1 MAADVAQR
9 GSSRI
14 KSYASAFSNILINN
28 YFLLKKE
35 QSLAT
40 ILFNIS
46 LLGVN
51 FDKSTIFKFSFNK
64 KTNCQSTSYGSA
76 TKNYKMQTQNHD
88 AMPYI
93 KNMHPS
99 FVGTKLYLVNAIKIF
114 TKK

>member
-1 MAADVAQR
+1 MATDVTQR

-51 FDKSTIFKFSFNK
+51 FDKSTIELHFFF
-64 KTNCQSTSYGSA
+64 
-76 TKNYKMQTQNHD
+76 
-88 AMPYI
+88 
-93 KNMHPS
+93 
-99 FVGTKLYLVNAIKIF
+99 LYLLCSQ
-114 TKK
+114 TL